1 MASRIWRK
9 GLVKASQWGWKL
21 AREGFQVPVPHS
33 LLDGLAR
40 KMAADPNVRDLCLQ
54 VTSDQ
59 RLILSG
65 LKKKGLW
72 VSFRVTFVL
81 DAPAADDPKRS
92 LPLTIAEAEPF
103 FARGLA
109 RSSMAEIEGVSVAG
123 ERIRIDLD
131 GVIDRH
137 EWARKVPQTLRDR
150 LRITGAHTEGGRL
163 YLHLSLA

>member
-21 AREGFQVPVPHS
+21 AQEGFQVPVPQS

-40 KMAADPNVRDLCLQ
+40 KMAADPSVRDLRLQ
-54 VTSDQ
+54 VAPDQ
-59 RLILSG
+59 RLALSG

-72 VSFRVTFVL
+72 VTFRVTFVL
-81 DAPAADDPKRS
+81 EAPAADDPKRS

-109 RSSMAEIEGVSVAG
+109 RSAMAEIDGVSVAG
-123 ERIRIDLD
+123 ERIQIDLD
-131 GVIDRH
+131 GAIDRH
-137 EWARKVPQTLRDR
+137 EWARKIPQTLRDR
-150 LRITGAHTEGGRL
+150 LRITGAHTEGERL